1 MLTSNQIVTIYFE
14 GGTPE
19 GNVKLEKRLS
29 LKKGQASK
37 TLQILKKYLYRKRVF
52 YGRKNYE
59 DAADYIKSYQENE
72 VPSLGAPFASAGEAN
87 LWNELE
93 LAFEGVKIAVQ
104 KVLDSETSVL
114 KKENREL
121 KKQLAE
127 LELFREEAKKDN
139 WIKSLQNR
147 LYGNR

>member
-59 DAADYIKSYQENE
+59 DAATLIKSHEENE
-72 VPSLGAPFASAGEAN
+72 VPSLGAPFAPAGEAN
-87 LWNELE
+87 PWNELE

-104 KVLDSETSVL
+104 KVLESETSVL
-114 KKENREL
+114 KKENQEL

-139 WIKSLQNR
+139 WIKSLQNKFKGTR
-147 LYGNR
+147 